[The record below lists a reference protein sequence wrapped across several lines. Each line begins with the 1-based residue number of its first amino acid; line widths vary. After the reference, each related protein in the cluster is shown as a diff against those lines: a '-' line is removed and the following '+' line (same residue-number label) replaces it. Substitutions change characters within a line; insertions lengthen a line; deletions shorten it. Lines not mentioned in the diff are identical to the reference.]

1 MNPHFTLF
9 RYAMTRPG
17 DAQRSHRGAGASVA
31 ALLIGAVVVAAI
43 AIPLISG

>member
-17 DAQRSHRGAGASVA
+17 DAQRSNRGAAISVA
-31 ALLIGAVVVAAI
+31 AILIGTVIVAAV
-43 AIPLISG
+43 AIPLMAG

>member
-17 DAQRSHRGAGASVA
+17 DAQRSNRGGAISVA
-31 ALLIGAVVVAAI
+31 AILIGAVVVAAV